1 MPWLEWHKRD
11 DDLKATAKTPY
22 RLLQPIQ
29 SLSYG
34 DEDAPNMLIQGDNL
48 EALKALLPYYAGQ
61 VKCIFI
67 DPPYNTKSAF
77 EHYDDNLEHAQW
89 LSMMYPRMVLLRE
102 LLRED
107 GSIWITLDDNESH
120 YFKVM
125 CDEIFG
131 RRNFINQISVKT
143 KNTAGAS
150 GGGEDKRLKKNVET
164 LLVYVKNNNSSSGGF
179 NKFNDVYEE
188 INLFDLIDEMEDEG
202 KSWKYTS
209 VLQSYGDEIDRRV
222 VKTGDG
228 EDITVRKVR
237 GVQRTTV
244 KAIERSS
251 GRSREEIYSD
261 NFERI
266 FSDTNA
272 QTSIRTRIID
282 EFMELKDDE
291 MLIASYTPRSG
302 RDKGRVV
309 EHFYISPTIRRVIW
323 LKDTA
328 EKKKNY
334 IIKKDKLGTLWTM
347 FNWNNVS
354 KEGGVRLPN
363 GKKPEALIKAVLDLA
378 TQPGDLVLDSFLG
391 SGTTAAAAHKMGR
404 RWIGVEI
411 GEQARSHCQ
420 PRLSLVVDGDD
431 GGISEQVG
439 WKGGGGFR
447 FYQLGP
453 KVFDDQGRINPEIKF
468 EHLAAHIWFAETGTA
483 RSTRAMK
490 SPLLDV
496 HNGTAYYLLYNGIL
510 GDQRLAGG
518 NMLTMKVLAG
528 LPKHDGPMVIYGEGT
543 NMTNDRLRS
552 LGIKFKKTPNDIR
565 AR

>member
-29 SLSYG
+29 SLSHG

-102 LLRED
+102 LLAED
-107 GSIWITLDDNESH
+107 GSIWITLDDNEAH

-125 CDEIFG
+125 CDEVLG
-131 RRNFINQISVKT
+131 RRNFIANVIWRKNYSPKSSARHFSVDHD
-143 KNTAGAS
+143 N
-150 GGGEDKRLKKNVET
+150 
-164 LLVYVKNNNSSSGGF
+164 LLVYAKNGDNWFPNLMPRTAEQDKAYK
-179 NKFNDVYEE
+179 NPDNDP
-188 INLFDLIDEMEDEG
+188 
-202 KSWKYTS
+202 
-209 VLQSYGDEIDRRV
+209 
-222 VKTGDG
+222 
-228 EDITVRKVR
+228 R
-237 GVQRTTV
+237 GVWKTSDLSARNSYSLGIYPVETP
-244 KAIERSS
+244 S
-251 GRSREEIYSD
+251 GRTIPGPPAGRYWSISKAKLEELDAD
-261 NFERI
+261 NRI
-266 FSDTNA
+266 WWGKDGSSA
-272 QTSIRTRIID
+272 PS
-282 EFMELKDDE
+282 LKRFLTDV
-291 MLIASYTPRSG
+291 
-302 RDKGRVV
+302 KQGRVPQTYWHYD
-309 EHFYISPTIRRVIW
+309 EAGHTQ
-323 LKDTA
+323 DA
-328 EKKKNY
+328 KKE
-334 IIKKDKLGTLWTM
+334 IVALFGGDVFGT
-347 FNWNNVS
+347 
-354 KEGGVRLPN
+354 P
-363 GKKPEALIKAVLDLA
+363 KPEKLMKLILEVGSS
-378 TQPGDLVLDSFLG
+378 PGDLVLDSFLG
-391 SGTTAAAAHKMGR
+391 SGTTAAVAHKMGR
-404 RWIGVEI
+404 RWIGIEM
-411 GEQARSHCQ
+411 GDHARTHCQ
-420 PRLSLVVDGDD
+420 PRLMKVIDGEQ
-431 GGISEQVG
+431 GGISEAVG
-439 WKGGGGFR
+439 WQGGGGFR

-483 RSTRAMK
+483 RSARAMK
-490 SPLLDV
+490 SPLLGV

-510 GDQRLAGG
+510 GDKTLAGG

-528 LPKHDGPMVIYGEGT
+528 LPNHDGPMVIYGEGT

>member
-34 DEDAPNMLIQGDNL
+34 DIDAPNMLIQGDNL

-102 LLRED
+102 LLAED
-107 GSIWITLDDNESH
+107 GSIWITLDDNEAH

-131 RRNFINQISVKT
+131 RSNFI
-143 KNTAGAS
+143 AS
-150 GGGEDKRLKKNVET
+150 NVWQKR
-164 LLVYVKNNNSSSGGF
+164 Y
-179 NKFNDVYEE
+179 
-188 INLFDLIDEMEDEG
+188 
-202 KSWKYTS
+202 
-209 VLQSYGDEIDRRV
+209 
-222 VKTGDG
+222 
-228 EDITVRKVR
+228 
-237 GVQRTTV
+237 
-244 KAIERSS
+244 
-251 GRSREEIYSD
+251 SRENREAIGDVHDYIFVYSKNPAAFKTNRNLVPMTEAQAKVYRNPNNDPRGRWRPVPMTAQAGHATAEQFYEVVTPAGVVHRPPDGRCWGIAKATYERLLAEGRIYFGKDGKAQPNIIRYLSEVPGVAPWSWWPSD
-261 NFERI
+261 EVGHTDESKKESMALFGADSFGTPKPERLI
-266 FSDTNA
+266 
-272 QTSIRTRIID
+272 QRI
-282 EFMELKDDE
+282 LH
-291 MLIASYTPRSG
+291 IAS
-302 RDKGRVV
+302 
-309 EHFYISPTIRRVIW
+309 
-323 LKDTA
+323 
-328 EKKKNY
+328 N
-334 IIKKDKLGTLWTM
+334 
-347 FNWNNVS
+347 
-354 KEGGVRLPN
+354 
-363 GKKPEALIKAVLDLA
+363 
-378 TQPGDLVLDSFLG
+378 PGDLILDSFLG
-391 SGTTAAAAHKMGR
+391 SGTTAAVAHKMGR
-404 RWIGVEI
+404 RWIGIEM
-411 GEQARSHCQ
+411 GEHARTHCQ
-420 PRLSLVVDGDD
+420 PRLAKVIDGEQ
-431 GGISEQVG
+431 GGISQAVG
-439 WKGGGGFR
+439 WQGGGGFR

-490 SPLLDV
+490 SPLLGV

-510 GDQRLAGG
+510 GDKTLSGG
-518 NMLTMKVLAG
+518 NMLTMKLLAG